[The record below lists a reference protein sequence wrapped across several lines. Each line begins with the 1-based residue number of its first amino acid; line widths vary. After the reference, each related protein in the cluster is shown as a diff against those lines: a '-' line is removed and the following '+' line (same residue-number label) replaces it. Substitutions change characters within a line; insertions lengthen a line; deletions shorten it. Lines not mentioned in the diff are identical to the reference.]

1 MGRASLSRGATQ
13 FSRGSIYKKSPS
25 SCKGREHP
33 RYHPNCLPAVFD
45 LLYRAYPEDSSSSAP
60 KWKDNHAPAAHT
72 GRCLSGRESLSLLHH
87 RSSYDWII
95 DLEAFTVKPSG
106 DTKRR
111 GCPPVLYTP
120 WVKVYN
126 VFTVT
131 RGNGIT
137 YACVRN
143 AG

>member
-33 RYHPNCLPAVFD
+33 RYHPNCLPAIFD

-72 GRCLSGRESLSLLHH
+72 DRCLSGRESLSLLHH

-95 DLEAFTVKPSG
+95 VPVTFTVKPLAKAKNGEMSL
-106 DTKRR
+106 
-111 GCPPVLYTP
+111 VLYTL
-120 WVKVYN
+120 WIRVYN
-126 VFTVT
+126 IFTVILKI
-131 RGNGIT
+131 RHT
-137 YACVRN
+137 YAHIRI
-143 AG
+143 AR